1 MDSIRAFFK
10 KLWQTM
16 TDPRYEKPLLI
27 ALPCL
32 SLLLAALILFPG
44 IRGYSRK
51 TVAPEKPNAIAEVTA
66 APTDAPKPSPSPT
79 PKPEG
84 KNVQLTANSVD
95 RDIHIQV
102 CDGQGASISGE
113 IFRIDVQFPDGGIYS
128 YDTETDGSVYLVEL
142 RSGEYL
148 IDMREKAG
156 YDKPDTVKCTVSEEA
171 NYYPIENIAEVVDI
185 YDVTQISQSEVKPVS
200 YGEAP
205 GDTVAEVITTPE
217 EAKET
222 GEIVLETKP
231 AVDANGNPLYTY
243 EYKVG
248 PNGYLLLR
256 GTEIESD
263 VLPIDED
270 EDGYCEYGL
279 RFITETPAPVEAPAP
294 TEAPPP
300 PEPSEEG
307 GEAPAPADPVPT
319 EPVSETPAEPITYS
333 VTVELYKADN
343 SPVDEFEIIATP
355 RLEEITQKVGWQ
367 QIDGKMYYY
376 YPDGSHAVGLKN
388 IDGRVYYFNVY
399 GVKASSVGI
408 DVSYYNK
415 DINWSAVRAQGI
427 DFAIVRLGGRGW
439 SSGKLY
445 DDIRTQEYL
454 RGARAAGLKVGAYF
468 YSTAINAYEAV
479 EEASV
484 ALNTLGGIA
493 LDYPIFIDME
503 WSGEYPAGRSDR
515 MSPSEAATVAV
526 AFCETIHHGGYAA
539 GVYASQNYFLYNID
553 YTKVMPYSIWLA
565 SYTWNNQLPAFGWRY
580 DMWQFT
586 DRGLLNGING
596 YVDLDV
602 IF

>member
-10 KLWQTM
+10 KVWETM
-16 TDPRYEKPLLI
+16 SDPRYEKPLLI

-32 SLLLAALILFPG
+32 SLILAALILIPG
-44 IRGYSRK
+44 FRNYSQR
-51 TVAPEKPNAIAEVTA
+51 TVVNETPAPIVEVTA
-66 APTDAPKPSPSPT
+66 APTSPPKPTTT
-79 PKPEG
+79 PKPDA
-84 KNVQLTANSVD
+84 KNVQIKANSVD
-95 RDIHIQV
+95 RDIRIQV
-102 CDGQGASISGE
+102 CDGAGTAINGE

-128 YDTETDGSVYLVEL
+128 YDTETDGSIYLVKL
-142 RSGEYL
+142 KSGDYL

-185 YDVTQISQSEVKPVS
+185 YDVTQISQSEVKPDT

-222 GEIVLETKP
+222 GEIVIDTKP

-248 PNGYLLLR
+248 PNGYLLYR
-256 GTEIESD
+256 DTETESD

-270 EDGYCEYGL
+270 GDGYCEYGL
-279 RFITETPAPVEAPAP
+279 RFVTEIPEPTEAPAP
-294 TEAPPP
+294 SPEDPAPTEPG
-300 PEPSEEG
+300 EG
-307 GEAPAPADPVPT
+307 ETPADPEPT
-319 EPVSETPAEPITYS
+319 AAPEPVTYS

-343 SPVDEFEIIATP
+343 SPVDEYEIIATP
-355 RLEEITQKVGWQ
+355 MMEDVTQKVGWQ
-367 QIDGKMYYY
+367 QIDGRMYYY
-376 YPDGSHAVGLKN
+376 YEDGSHAVGLKK
-388 IDGRVYYFNVY
+388 IDGKVYYFNAY

-454 RGARAAGLKVGAYF
+454 RGARAAGLKIGAYF

-484 ALNTLGGIA
+484 ALNTLGGIG
-493 LDYPIFIDME
+493 LDMPIFIDME
-503 WSGEYPAGRSDR
+503 WSGDYPAGRSDN

-526 AFCETIHHGGYAA
+526 AFCETIRHGGHAA

>member
-10 KLWQTM
+10 KVWETM
-16 TDPRYEKPLLI
+16 SDPRYEKPLLI

-32 SLLLAALILFPG
+32 SLILAALILIPG
-44 IRGYSRK
+44 FRNYSQR
-51 TVAPEKPNAIAEVTA
+51 TVVNETPAPIVEVTA
-66 APTDAPKPSPSPT
+66 APTST
-79 PKPEG
+79 PKPTTTPKPDA
-84 KNVQLTANSVD
+84 KNVQIKANSVD
-95 RDIHIQV
+95 RDIRIQV
-102 CDGQGASISGE
+102 CDGAGTAINGE

-128 YDTETDGSVYLVEL
+128 YDTETDGSIYLVKL
-142 RSGEYL
+142 KSGDYL

-185 YDVTQISQSEVKPVS
+185 YDVTQISQSEVKPDT

-222 GEIVLETKP
+222 GEIVIDTKP

-248 PNGYLLLR
+248 PNGYLLYR
-256 GTEIESD
+256 DTETESD

-270 EDGYCEYGL
+270 GDGYCEYGL
-279 RFITETPAPVEAPAP
+279 RFVTEIPEPTEAPAP
-294 TEAPPP
+294 SPEDPAPTEPG
-300 PEPSEEG
+300 EG
-307 GEAPAPADPVPT
+307 ENPADPEPT
-319 EPVSETPAEPITYS
+319 AAPEPVTYS

-343 SPVDEFEIIATP
+343 SPVDEYEIIATP
-355 RLEEITQKVGWQ
+355 MMEDVTQKVGWQ
-367 QIDGKMYYY
+367 QIDGRMYYY
-376 YPDGSHAVGLKN
+376 YEDGSHAVGLKK
-388 IDGRVYYFNVY
+388 IDGKVYYFNAY

-454 RGARAAGLKVGAYF
+454 RGARAAGLKIGAYF

-484 ALNTLGGIA
+484 ALNTLGGIG
-493 LDYPIFIDME
+493 LDMPIFIDME
-503 WSGEYPAGRSDR
+503 WSGDYPAGRSDN

-526 AFCETIHHGGYAA
+526 AFCETIRHGGHAA